1 MRECLNP
8 ICFHLGVLS
17 YYRMRYLG
25 SGGTRSKPL
34 GGVSLYRHYKEH
46 LWYQAK
52 SVLLPVAS
60 FRHVSAPSMSL
71 TSEGIDKFGVVLYD
85 SSGLGNLWSST
96 ILVLENP
103 SLSVPWAW
111 RTSQYQQNPA
121 LCVWVQKVSV
131 AWFNL
136 NCGAATHYHFH
147 YLLICWLFSQ
157 YMKSFSL

>member
-1 MRECLNP
+1 MNP
-8 ICFHLGVLS
+8 IHFHLGVFS

-25 SGGTRSKPL
+25 RSGTRSEPL
-34 GGVSLYRHYKEH
+34 RGVSLYRHYKQH

-71 TSEGIDKFGVVLYD
+71 TSEGIDKVEVVLYD

-96 ILVLENP
+96 ILVLDHHP
-103 SLSVPWAW
+103 SWLVPWGW
-111 RTSQYQQNPA
+111 GTSQYQQNPA
-121 LCVWVQKVSV
+121 LRVWLQKASV

-136 NCGAATHYHFH
+136 LTTNCRAATHYHFD

-157 YMKSFSL
+157 YMNH